1 MAEKKKQL
9 CRALKI
15 MVMMEHTI
23 MPFLFSYLGA
33 VAAGYLQAKP
43 EAATWTLL
51 SGRQL
56 HLLCIEGN
64 AT

>member
-1 MAEKKKQL
+1 MCCAFNVMLKQT
-9 CRALKI
+9 
-15 MVMMEHTI
+15 V

-64 AT
+64 TM